1 MYPHGYTLRVI
12 EVLQTE
18 HFRKW
23 IDRLRD
29 RGARAR
35 ILARIIAVEEGHF
48 GDWKA
53 IDRTVSELRVHAGPG
68 YRVYFTRRGNT
79 LVILLAGGDKGSQ
92 RIYSQARSLGREPPL
107 EVDWAVRPH
116 RDRHAREAV
125 VLRRRSLP

>member
-1 MYPHGYTLRVI
+1 VYPHGYNWLVI

-18 HFRKW
+18 HFRRW

-35 ILARIIAVEEGHF
+35 ILARIIAVKEGHF

-68 YRVYFTRRGNT
+68 YRLYFTRRGST
-79 LVILLAGGDKGSQ
+79 LVILLAGGDKKSQ
-92 RIYSQARSLGREPPL
+92 RRDIEMARRLAAELREVEEP
-107 EVDWAVRPH
+107 DQ
-116 RDRHAREAV
+116 
-125 VLRRRSLP
+125 

>member
-1 MYPHGYTLRVI
+1 MI

-68 YRVYFTRRGNT
+68 YRVYFTRRGNA

-92 RIYSQARSLGREPPL
+92 RRDIDVAKKLAAELREVEEP
-107 EVDWAVRPH
+107 DQ
-116 RDRHAREAV
+116 
-125 VLRRRSLP
+125 

>member
-1 MYPHGYTLRVI
+1 MYPHGYNLSVI
-12 EVLQTE
+12 EVIQTE

-35 ILARIIAVEEGHF
+35 ILARIVAVEEGHF

-79 LVILLAGGDKGSQ
+79 FVILLAGGDKHFQ
-92 RIYSQARSLGREPPL
+92 RRDIEMAKKLAAELRDLQEPVEEP
-107 EVDWAVRPH
+107 DQ
-116 RDRHAREAV
+116 
-125 VLRRRSLP
+125 

>member
-1 MYPHGYTLRVI
+1 MYPHGYTLPVI

-18 HFRKW
+18 HIRKW

-48 GDWKA
+48 GDWQA
-53 IDRTVSELRVHAGPG
+53 IDPTVSELRVHAGPG

-92 RIYSQARSLGREPPL
+92 R
-107 EVDWAVRPH
+107 
-116 RDRHAREAV
+116 RDIDVAKKLAAE
-125 VLRRRSLP
+125 LRDV